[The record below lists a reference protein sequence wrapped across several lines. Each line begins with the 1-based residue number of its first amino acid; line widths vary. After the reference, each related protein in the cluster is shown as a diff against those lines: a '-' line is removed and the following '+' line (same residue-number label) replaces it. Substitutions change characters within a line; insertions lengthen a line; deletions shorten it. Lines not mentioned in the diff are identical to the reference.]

1 MTRNWALV
9 VFTFSCSSVE
19 FSLLDKVLIQYRTPF
34 IHCPWKFRLPT
45 EPFFRLRKTLHE
57 SNQTFSVSMLYCTLL
72 GYSFEFRL
80 NCNSRVREA
89 AASVMTIS
97 VLSNQ
102 FDGLWNPFKERKQD
116 WQIQK
121 FHGAAATSRRRL
133 QKLYAIQADKTRIL
147 FNHTQKKRH
156 KKGNT
161 NYVRDK
167 TPWK

>member
-1 MTRNWALV
+1 MIRNWALFHLYHVHQMNFRFWHKV
-9 VFTFSCSSVE
+9 V
-19 FSLLDKVLIQYRTPF
+19 IQYRTPF
-34 IHCPWKFRLPT
+34 IHYPKFRLPA

-57 SNQTFSVSMLYCTLL
+57 SNQTFCLSMLYCVLL

-102 FDGLWNPFKERKQD
+102 FDGLSNPFKERKQD

-147 FNHTQKKRH
+147 FNHTEKK
-156 KKGNT
+156 T
-161 NYVRDK
+161 
-167 TPWK
+167 